1 VFWTLLIVSIT
12 LYLISETGFVSI
24 LEEKVEKGSYF
35 SGPVRVI
42 CCGQYRGVGV
52 YEPKT
57 LYKIQN
63 TNQAY
68 CNIPSS

>member
-1 VFWTLLIVSIT
+1 VFWTLPIVSIT

-24 LEEKVEKGSYF
+24 LEEKVEKDSYF
-35 SGPVRVI
+35 SGPVTVI
-42 CCGQYRGVGV
+42 CSEQYRGVGM

-57 LYKIQN
+57 LHKIQN